1 MDSQNLNTLFTGQ
14 LMVTLRE
21 TDSTNLYLKQW
32 ITNNKP
38 TEGAVILAE
47 IQTAGRGQEGTQ
59 WLSQPRENLTLSI
72 YYKPTFL
79 LARQQFLLSMAVAL
93 GIRQTVSTLLP
104 MEKALIKWPN
114 DIYLNGSKVC
124 GILIENTLQG
134 QYISGSIIGIGLNVL
149 QTSFPGL
156 PTAASLATFGYQGTL
171 QLVLQTLLNQVEQQY
186 LRLRSG
192 QYESLRQE
200 YLSHLLGKDEK
211 LSFSD
216 SAGSF
221 SGIIRNVDD
230 TGRIHIEAD
239 GIMRH
244 YYHKE
249 VSMLMH

>member
-21 TDSTNLYLKQW
+21 TDSTNLYLKEW
-32 ITNNKP
+32 LTNNKP
-38 TEGAVILAE
+38 TEGTVILAE
-47 IQTAGRGQEGTQ
+47 KQTAGRGQEGTQ
-59 WLSQPRENLTLSI
+59 WLSQPGENLTLSI

-93 GIRQTVSTLLP
+93 GIRQTVSTLLSK
-104 MEKALIKWPN
+104 EKALIKWPN
-114 DIYLNGSKVC
+114 DIYINGSKVC

-156 PTAASLATFGYQGTL
+156 PRAASLANFGYHDTL
-171 QLVLQTLLNQVEQQY
+171 IHALHTLLSQVEQFY

-192 QYESLRQE
+192 QYEPLRQE
-200 YLSHLLGKDEK
+200 YLSHLLGKDK
-211 LSFSD
+211 MLLFSD
-216 SAGSF
+216 SAGTF

-239 GIMRH
+239 GIIRH
-244 YYHKE
+244 YFHKE
-249 VSMLMH
+249 VSMLME